1 MVSDPGGRGATMLR
15 VLQDACAGHAVL
27 VADTDGMIVSASEA
41 ALRLTGYAAAELVG
55 RPLSSLYTL
64 EGEAAGLPA
73 DLLRD
78 ARRDGA
84 RRIETWRRR
93 KDGSRYP
100 VSLLLVCTLDVHGA
114 PVGLVEFARDL
125 SDPELPLVQ
134 MRREVAAAAVLER
147 VAEVCH
153 EAATLRQALSATL
166 PIVCRHLGWPVGHA
180 YRVSRAATVHSL
192 DIWYLESEDR
202 LGWFRDVTE
211 ATPSCPQGCIVA
223 DAVSTRRPIWLD
235 DPASEPRFRRRTAS
249 GERAEL
255 TSGLV
260 FPVTAGSEVVAVVE
274 LFSDGPPRNAQSS
287 LTVMSTVGHQ
297 IGLVSLRERAV
308 RALRRSE
315 ARYAGIV
322 RMSAE
327 SIVSVDADRH
337 ITIFNP
343 SAEVTFGYRS
353 DEVLGHPFSVL
364 LPDDE
369 PSPFPVQPFRV
380 DTRGTGHGGTSLIPL
395 RFRRRD
401 GSAFPAEASVSEW
414 ETESGPIATVVLR
427 DITTRWR
434 AERDLRA
441 LSDTG
446 SVFAHAVD
454 LVETMEGVA
463 GVVREHLADV
473 GLVLLLDE
481 MEGRTQLFVADEPGH
496 VVATVVAT
504 EDRGASPLLTVL
516 DTGHPVIERP
526 DERTPL
532 RLPRGLDDSGGGDA
546 LPACSWLLVPIR
558 VAGRGHG
565 VLGLVSLRPELSYG
579 VEDLTVAEELAR
591 RTALAIEAVDL
602 YRRFER
608 SAHIQDEV
616 LAMVA
621 HDLGRPASS
630 IAMVLD
636 RLLKHPRDEDRRH
649 RSRGYLEGMRR
660 SASQMQ
666 RLIDDLL
673 DVRRIETGRFAVA
686 PAVQPLA
693 PIVAAAVEQ
702 VRLAEE
708 RSDVAFEVD
717 VPEQLDVLADAQRIV
732 QLLTNLLGNALR
744 FSPTSG
750 TVSIRA
756 RREDDEVVTAVRD
769 QGPGIAPER
778 LPTLFDRFAARGAPR
793 AHGTGLGLT
802 IAREIAAAHGGRI
815 WVDTE
820 LGVGSTFRFSL
831 PGRGTPASTSQTG

>member
-1 MVSDPGGRGATMLR
+1 MVSDPGGLSAATLR
-15 VLQDACAGHAVL
+15 VLQDACAGHPVL
-27 VADTDGMIVSASEA
+27 VADAEGTIVAASEC
-41 ALRLTGYAAAELVG
+41 ALRTTGYTAAELVG
-55 RPLSSLYTL
+55 RPLSVLYPQEGDAGGILAETL
-64 EGEAAGLPA
+64 REAT
-73 DLLRD
+73 RD
-78 ARRDGA
+78 ETRQL
-84 RRIETWRRR
+84 ETWRRR
-93 KDGSRYP
+93 KDGTIYP
-100 VSLLLVCTLDVHGA
+100 VSLLLVRTVDMSGA

-125 SDPELPLVQ
+125 SDPDLPLIRLRQ
-134 MRREVAAAAVLER
+134 EVAAAAVLER
-147 VAEVCH
+147 IAEVCH
-153 EAATLRQALSATL
+153 EAPTLRQALNATL
-166 PIVCRHLGWPVGHA
+166 PILCRHLGWPVGHA
-180 YRVSRAATVHSL
+180 YRVSRAGTVHSL
-192 DIWYLESEDR
+192 DIWYIDDDER
-202 LGWFRDVTE
+202 LGWFRDVTV

-223 DAVSTRRPIWLD
+223 DAVGSKRPIWLG
-235 DPASEPRFRRRTAS
+235 DPASEPRFRRPAS
-249 GERAEL
+249 GGKTANL

-260 FPVTAGSEVVAVVE
+260 FPVTAGSEVVAVIE
-274 LFSDGPPRNAQSS
+274 LFSDEPATDSERS

-308 RALRRSE
+308 RALKRSE
-315 ARYAGIV
+315 ARYVGIV

-327 SIVSVDADRH
+327 CIVSVDADRH
-337 ITIFNP
+337 IAIFNP
-343 SAEVTFGYRS
+343 SAEATFGYRS
-353 DEVLGHPFSVL
+353 DEVIGHPFSLL
-364 LPDDE
+364 LPE
-369 PSPFPVQPFRV
+369 GESAPFPIRSSSAA
-380 DTRGTGHGGTSLIPL
+380 TGRGRGGGTSLTPL
-395 RFRRRD
+395 RFRRKD
-401 GSAFPAEASVSEW
+401 GSVFPAEASVSEW
-414 ETESGPIATVVLR
+414 EAEDGSLVTVVLR
-427 DITTRWR
+427 DVTKRWR

-454 LVETMEGVA
+454 LIAMVEGVA
-463 GVVREHLADV
+463 GVIRTHLADV
-473 GLVLLLDE
+473 SLVLLVDE
-481 MEGRTQLFVADEPGH
+481 MEGRTQLFVGKEPGE
-496 VVATVVAT
+496 VETTVVAT
-504 EDRGASPLLTVL
+504 EGVGDSPLQTVL
-516 DTGHPVIERP
+516 EAGYPVIERP
-526 DERTPL
+526 DARKPL
-532 RLPRGLDDSGGGDA
+532 RLPSGRDGPREGDVI
-546 LPACSWLLVPIR
+546 PACAWLLVPIR
-558 VAGRGHG
+558 GAGGGHG
-565 VLGLVSLRPELSYG
+565 VLGLVSLHPELSFS

-591 RTALAIEAVDL
+591 RTALAIEAADL

-636 RLLKHPRDEDRRH
+636 RLLKHPREEDRRH

-673 DVRRIETGRFAVA
+673 DVRRIETGRFAVE
-686 PAVQPLA
+686 PALQPLS

-708 RSDVAFEVD
+708 RSDVAFEID
-717 VPEQLDVLADAQRIV
+717 VPGQLDVIADAQRIV

-744 FSPTSG
+744 FSPTRG

-756 RREDDEVVTAVRD
+756 RRGDNEVVIAVRD

-820 LGVGSTFRFSL
+820 VGVGSTFWFSL
-831 PGRGTPASTSQTG
+831 PDRGAPPSTSQTG